1 MITSTLDN
9 LHWYK
14 SIGPAF
20 ATAIDYALS
29 ADFASMETGKYAI
42 DGDAVFAIVNEYT
55 TKPVPECDPEA
66 HRVYADIQIMI
77 AGRENFG
84 YTPLRGQSASVAY
97 SEEKDVA
104 FFAPSA
110 DVLSYITLGPG
121 EFIIFFPTDIH
132 QPEVFVGQPAAV
144 KKVVL
149 KIAVNGQS

>member
-14 SIGPAF
+14 SISPAF

-29 ADFASMETGKYAI
+29 ADFASMAPGRYDLA
-42 DGDAVFAIVNEYT
+42 GDTVFAIVNEYT
-55 TKPVPECDPEA
+55 TKPASECDPEA
-66 HRVYADIQIMI
+66 HRIYADIQLMI

-84 YTPLRGQSASVAY
+84 YTPLLGQAASVPY

-104 FFAPSA
+104 IFAPPA
-110 DVLSYITLGPG
+110 DAVSYITLSPG
-121 EFIIFFPTDIH
+121 EFIIFFPTDVH

-149 KIAVNGQS
+149 KIAVNG